1 MRRVSIHL
9 RGNRGVAL
17 VIVLWAVSLI
27 SVAMIG
33 LAGLLQRQLGQ
44 EVAALQ
50 NARALLVAESGVQM
64 ALNPELFPADMEAAS
79 RELSARLQEGWR
91 GPRGGVEVRF
101 IVDKYAEGGAEAGLT
116 GEEGKMNLNAL
127 LLGDRNKARRILTNL
142 FSGWEV
148 NATTSSMVI
157 DALLDWTDE
166 DDMTTGTDEATE
178 DYARIGKSGP
188 RNGPFLRIEEVEQVR
203 GWPELVKEARE
214 GPRGVDWRKKF
225 TIFGSTRQL
234 SLMTADEDVIEAW
247 LDLRPGT
254 AANFMRARLG
264 PDLIPGTQDD
274 LALLPA
280 TAATAATATTA
291 TTATNQFSTGWGD
304 LWRVTSTGSVG
315 GVKRTLVALISRNPP
330 KVHSRWV
337 AEETGR

>member
-1 MRRVSIHL
+1 MRRVSIHP

-17 VIVLWAVSLI
+17 MIVLWAVSLI

-101 IVDKYAEGGAEAGLT
+101 IVDKYAGGGAEAGLT

-127 LLGDRNKARRILTNL
+127 LLGDRNEARRILTNL

-157 DALLDWTDE
+157 DALLDWTDA
-166 DDMTTGTDEATE
+166 DDMTTGTEESTE

-214 GPRGVDWRKKF
+214 GPRGADWRKKF
-225 TIFGSTRQL
+225 TIFGNGQL

-274 LALLPA
+274 VVNLALLP
-280 TAATAATATTA
+280 ATAATATTA

>member
-1 MRRVSIHL
+1 MRRVSIHP

-17 VIVLWAVSLI
+17 MIVLWAVSLI

-157 DALLDWTDE
+157 DALLDWTDA
-166 DDMTTGTDEATE
+166 DDMTTGTEESTE

-214 GPRGVDWRKKF
+214 GPRGADWRKKF
-225 TIFGSTRQL
+225 TIFGNGQL

-274 LALLPA
+274 VVNLALLPA
-280 TAATAATATTA
+280 TAATA

>member
-1 MRRVSIHL
+1 MRRVSIHP

-64 ALNPELFPADMEAAS
+64 ALNPQLFPADMEAAS

-91 GPRGGVEVRF
+91 GPRGGVEFRF
-101 IVDKYAEGGAEAGLT
+101 IVDKYAEGGADAGLT

-127 LLGDRNKARRILTNL
+127 LLGDRNEARRILTNL

-157 DALLDWTDE
+157 DALLDWTDA
-166 DDMTTGTDEATE
+166 DDMTTGTDEVTE

-225 TIFGSTRQL
+225 TIFGSTGQL

-274 LALLPA
+274 VVNLALLPA
-280 TAATAATATTA
+280 TAATA
-291 TTATNQFSTGWGD
+291 TNRISTGWGD

-330 KVHSRWV
+330 MVRSRWV

>member
-1 MRRVSIHL
+1 MKRRGS
-9 RGNRGVAL
+9 RAVAL
-17 VIVLWAVSLI
+17 IIVLWAVSLI

-50 NARALLVAESGVQM
+50 NARALLVAESGIQM
-64 ALNPELFPADMEAAS
+64 ALNPGLFPADMEAAS

-91 GPRGGVEVRF
+91 GPRGGVQVEFRVEKAAG
-101 IVDKYAEGGAEAGLT
+101 DGAQAGLT
-116 GEEGKMNLNAL
+116 GEEGKMNVNAL
-127 LLGDRNKARRILTNL
+127 LLGDRNEARRILTNL

-148 NATTSSMVI
+148 NVTTSSTVI
-157 DALLDWTDE
+157 DALLDWTDA
-166 DDMTTGTDEATE
+166 DDMTTGTEEATE

-188 RNGPFLRIEEVEQVR
+188 RNGPFLRIEELEQVR
-203 GWPELVKEARE
+203 GWPELIQEARE

-225 TIFGSTRQL
+225 TIFGNGQL

-254 AANFMRARLG
+254 AVNFMRARLG

-274 LALLPA
+274 VVNMALLPA
-280 TAATAATATTA
+280 TVG
-291 TTATNQFSTGWGD
+291 TATNRISTGWGD

-330 KVHSRWV
+330 MVRSRWV